1 MTITANAIDRLYEK
15 ATIVSLAPEDELHL
29 RSICI
34 HEGGHSRVAAAFGIA
49 NDYLVA
55 GPGAGVCAHA
65 PCADLVKV
73 AAIGWGGVLAE
84 ALMGMPFRG
93 RKLPHY
99 KPTSANLYD
108 WCREVPLHSLSQPDQ
123 DGIRGCDLY
132 EGCKVAFDI
141 LSSSLDILE
150 YIASS
155 LAERSRKTYAENSR
169 RTERSLDF
177 ELDAFSV
184 LFHAGQRA
192 RAAERKTDKPLADTD
207 ATTEA
212 LPPCQVPSA
221 FNFSTFLANTGASE
235 IEMDDF
241 VKDRT
246 RRDAWGVGRAAGDE
260 EFRTAITFFREHQVS
275 TRGMWVTMAKEFH
288 SWRQQQTQIERS
300 TNEH

>member
-1 MTITANAIDRLYEK
+1 MTTTGNAIDRIYEK
-15 ATIVSLAPEDELHL
+15 ATIVLLAPEDELHL

-34 HEGGHSRVAAAFGIA
+34 HEGGHARVAAAFGIA

-184 LFHAGQRA
+184 LFHAEQRA
-192 RAAERKTDKPLADTD
+192 RAAERSVAVPSRRADEVM
-207 ATTEA
+207 AT
-212 LPPCQVPSA
+212 PPCQVPETFTIKS
-221 FNFSTFLANTGASE
+221 FMDCTGSTEAE
-235 IEMDDF
+235 VDDF

-260 EFRTAITFFREHQVS
+260 EFRTAITFFREHGVVN
-275 TRGMWVTMAKEFH
+275 RDRWIHAAKEFH
-288 SWRQQQTQIERS
+288 SWRNQKERS
-300 TNEH
+300 TNEHST